1 MEGWVVVILADV
13 NVSNVGEAIVWG
25 AGVVGGIGL
34 LFRFAGTYIL
44 KPFARHQEE
53 VRSEHLSAALSPLLD
68 ELGEIRA
75 ELTYNGGSST
85 KDAVRRIDNRLTR
98 MEGRFEQVDRWSRHA
113 DASTPDD
120 MEPGL

>member
-1 MEGWVVVILADV
+1 MFADV

-53 VRSEHLSAALSPLLD
+53 VRSDHLNEALSPLLS

-85 KDAVRRIDNRLTR
+85 KDAVRRIDNRLSR
-98 MEGRFEQVDRWSRHA
+98 MEGRFEQHDRWTRH
-113 DASTPDD
+113 DGDVTPDD